1 MNAFVALLR
10 PVCLRLARLFGLG
23 VVLLLLGGCYT
34 NPVTGRQSLVLI
46 SQGEELS
53 LGQQSFAEISRAE
66 TVSRDATQNTRVRRI
81 GERIAQV
88 VGEQMPNA
96 KWEFVVFDSPQANAF
111 ALPGGKVGVYT
122 GLLRLAE
129 NDSELAIVMGHEI
142 GHVIARHGAERMSE
156 AMLISGI
163 GAVSAAAIENKTD
176 AKTKDLF
183 LLAYGGATTVA
194 RVLPHSRGNETEADK
209 MGANRRFAGVHD
221 GGRAALRGGRAP
233 EVSVSA
239 FLRLARR
246 PHSRQV
252 GCMFD
257 PVEKLKEFI
266 RHQSVSADPKFREG
280 MKGAQEFVS
289 GLLASIGFAVE
300 VVHTEMHP
308 LIFAQRGG
316 DPSWP
321 HV

>member
-1 MNAFVALLR
+1 MNVFVASPR
-10 PVCLRLARLFGLG
+10 PVCVGLARVFGLG
-23 VVLLLLGGCYT
+23 AVLLLLGGCYT

-53 LGQQSFAEISRAE
+53 LGQQSFAEISRTE
-66 TVSRDATQNTRVRRI
+66 TVSRDATQNSRVRLI
-81 GERIAQV
+81 GGRIAQV

-209 MGANRRFAGVHD
+209 MGAIYAARAGYD
-221 GGRAALRGGRAP
+221 PRAALTFWQKMAGQKAGTAGAGGSPAWLSTHPSDQKRIADLQ
-233 EVSVSA
+233 A
-239 FLRLARR
+239 FMT
-246 PHSRQV
+246 V
-252 GCMFD
+252 
-257 PVEKLKEFI
+257 
-266 RHQSVSADPKFREG
+266 
-280 MKGAQEFVS
+280 
-289 GLLASIGFAVE
+289 AV
-300 VVHTEMHP
+300 P
-308 LIFAQRGG
+308 LYEAAVRTKS
-316 DPSWP
+316 P
-321 HV
+321 

>member
-1 MNAFVALLR
+1 MTPLVASL
-10 PVCLRLARLFGLG
+10 RLFGLALARLLG
-23 VVLLLLGGCYT
+23 LGAVLMFLGGCYT

-66 TVSRDATQNTRVRRI
+66 TVSRDATQNIRVRRI

-122 GLLRLAE
+122 GLLRLTE

-194 RVLPHSRGNETEADK
+194 RVLPHSRGNESEADK
-209 MGANRRFAGVHD
+209 MGAIYAASPTFAGWASVEHD
-221 GGRAALRGGRAP
+221 LGD
-233 EVSVSA
+233 
-239 FLRLARR
+239 F
-246 PHSRQV
+246 
-252 GCMFD
+252 
-257 PVEKLKEFI
+257 FI
-266 RHQSVSADPKFREG
+266 GKVTAEPACQ
-280 MKGAQEFVS
+280 
-289 GLLASIGFAVE
+289 
-300 VVHTEMHP
+300 T
-308 LIFAQRGG
+308 
-316 DPSWP
+316 
-321 HV
+321 